1 MNQLSFEVKGMYSYC
16 VHKINIMIHVFNH
29 FNYKMMQ
36 TSQQDYTKRFKYRK
50 TCWLNFALKI
60 MQHMMVL

>member
-29 FNYKMMQ
+29 FNYKKMQ
-36 TSQQDYTKRFKYRK
+36 TS
-50 TCWLNFALKI
+50 
-60 MQHMMVL
+60 